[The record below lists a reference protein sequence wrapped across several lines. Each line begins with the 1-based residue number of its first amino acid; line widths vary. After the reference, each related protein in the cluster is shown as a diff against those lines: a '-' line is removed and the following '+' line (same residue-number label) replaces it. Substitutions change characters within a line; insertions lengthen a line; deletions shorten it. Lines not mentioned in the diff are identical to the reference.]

1 MTRTTVLVQGCFI
14 MLGLSFVACQAEEPD
29 VAVVEGTASLAIEGA
44 VESGVTAPRV
54 ALIWSAYDVPLS
66 GIEVPVDDGGTYRLS
81 AVAAP
86 PDEAFSSYFRLV
98 ADEAGL
104 VEPDVAVGV
113 IVGLAGDDRPSTWTE
128 SGYAGAVTNHLVV
141 FVREDLPEESF
152 AGRVLGPLGAGYHL
166 LRAVPAPSHEV
177 WAARGNVC
185 TSGEDDACGPTETSG
200 STGLELGIVFVPVPL
215 DRIPALEAAGIPLM
229 L

>member
-1 MTRTTVLVQGCFI
+1 
-14 MLGLSFVACQAEEPD
+14 MLCLSFVACEAEEAE
-29 VAVVEGTASLAIEGA
+29 VAVVEGTTSLAIEGA
-44 VESGVTAPRV
+44 VESGAAAPRV
-54 ALIWSAYDVPLS
+54 ALVWSAYDVPLT

-81 AVAAP
+81 SAAP
-86 PDEAFSSYFRLV
+86 PPEEAFSSFFRFV
-98 ADEAGL
+98 AEEARL
-104 VEPDVAVGV
+104 DEPDVAVGV

-141 FVREDLPEESF
+141 FVREDLPEASF

-166 LRAVPAPSHEV
+166 LRAIPAPHHEV

-185 TSGEDDACGPTETSG
+185 TSGEDDFCGPTETSG
-200 STGLELGIVFVPVPL
+200 STGLELEIMFVPVAL
-215 DRIPALEAAGIPLM
+215 DRIPALEAAGIPLT